1 MPTVKTKKGEKKFP
15 YTTKGKAAAAKAANK
30 AKKKK
35 TSKKKGNS
43 YGY

>member
-1 MPTVKTKKGEKKFP
+1 MPTVKTKKGHKKFP
-15 YTTKGKAAAAKAANK
+15 YTEKGKAAAAKAANK

-35 TSKKKGNS
+35 PTKKKNS